1 MSSTPPSGSTPAG
14 WYPDTNQPGTLRY
27 WDGNQWTEH
36 THRQE
41 VAPPPGGPGQPPPMY
56 QAQTYQAQTYQPGM
70 SSPPDNQLV
79 PAILTTLF
87 CCLPFGIV
95 SIVKAAQVNSQWNS
109 GQYDAARQSAADAKK
124 WWRVS
129 AIVGVVVV
137 VLYFLFAVVLGT
149 TTTTTEFNNF

>member
-1 MSSTPPSGSTPAG
+1 MSSTPPPGATPAG
-14 WYPDTNQPGTLRY
+14 WYPDTNQPGTLRW
-27 WDGNQWTEH
+27 WDGNQWTDH

-41 VAPPPGGPGQPPPMY
+41 AGGPGQPPPAFGAGSY
-56 QAQTYQAQTYQPGM
+56 STAQTYQPGM
-70 SSPPDNQLV
+70 STPPNNQLV

-129 AIVGVVVV
+129 LFVGLAVSAIYLV
-137 VLYFLFAVVLGT
+137 AVIGLGAAS
-149 TTTTTEFNNF
+149 TTTTEFNNF

>member
-1 MSSTPPSGSTPAG
+1 MSSTPPPGQTPAG

-27 WDGNQWTEH
+27 WDGSQWTEH

-41 VAPPPGGPGQPPPMY
+41 GGGPGAPGF
-56 QAQTYQAQTYQPGM
+56 AAQTYQPGM
-70 SSPPDNQLV
+70 STPPNNQLV

-109 GQYDAARQSAADAKK
+109 GQFDAARQSAADAKK

-129 AIVGVVVV
+129 LIVGL
-137 VLYFLFAVVLGT
+137 VLSAGYILLMVAGAAST
-149 TTTTTEFNNF
+149 TTTGEFNNF

>member
-1 MSSTPPSGSTPAG
+1 MSSTPPPGQTPAG

-27 WDGNQWTEH
+27 WDGSQWTEH

-41 VAPPPGGPGQPPPMY
+41 GGGQGAPGGGFGGY
-56 QAQTYQAQTYQPGM
+56 TAQTYQPGM
-70 SSPPDNQLV
+70 STPPNNQLV

-129 AIVGVVVV
+129 LIVGLVLSAGYILLVV
-137 VLYFLFAVVLGT
+137 AGTAST
-149 TTTTTEFNNF
+149 TTGEFNNF